1 MFPGLNYSSYFL
13 VVPAGGVVALPSG
26 DAASRASKYLKWAS
40 DGLSL
45 ENAVASVAWG
55 AITGTLASQT
65 DLQSALN
72 LKANLASP
80 TLTGTPA
87 APTASGGTNTTQ
99 IATTAFVQS
108 AVSAAVTGLLELK
121 GNLDCSANP
130 NYPSA
135 SAGDTYY
142 VSVAGKVGGAS
153 GVTVAVGDAVVCK
166 SDNAGGTEASVGTSW
181 FVLEKNLAGALLSAN
196 NLSDIAD
203 ASSAR
208 SNLGL
213 VIGTDVAA
221 FSHNHVA
228 ANVTDFSEAVD
239 DRVAALIVAGTG
251 ITATYDDGAN
261 TLTIS
266 SSLSSVPNSPGLIS
280 GGVYSAYRSNSA
292 LVTLSANRLY
302 LIPFRVDYSGSFV
315 KIGIGVNT
323 SIGGSNAR
331 LGIYSNNSGV
341 PGTLLLDAGGIT
353 TNTAGDRES
362 AISQSLT
369 PGWYWLALVADQA
382 IEINADDSSYICR
395 VMAVDGV
402 GGTVNAPMY
411 YYYAQSYGALPSS
424 HGTFIAQGGTSHV
437 PRVWLRAA

>member
-341 PGTLLLDAGGIT
+341 PGTLLLDAGVIT
-353 TNTAGDRES
+353 TNTTGDREIT
-362 AISQSLT
+362 ISQSLT